1 MADQWEKVT
10 SEKVGDIIDVSEL
23 QSGSVELLKSDMRPE
38 KYIQALTSAD
48 KWPDAV
54 KVMAHALPKR
64 EAVWWAC
71 ICARN
76 MEVLAKNKEEALA
89 LKAAE
94 KWVYKPTE
102 ENRRKAFLQA
112 QKGDAPSVGTL
123 SSLAAACSGG
133 KLSLGEGQSADL
145 DDSAVPQIV
154 STVVIISA
162 TEKEADQTNQILNS
176 FLQKGIDIAC
186 GGNGQVKGRK
196 D

>member
-1 MADQWEKVT
+1 MEKVT
-10 SEKVGDIIDVSEL
+10 SEKVGDVIDVSEL

-38 KYIQALTSAD
+38 KYIQVLTSAE
-48 KWPDAV
+48 KWSDAI
-54 KVMAHALPKR
+54 KVMAHTLPRR
-64 EAVWWAC
+64 EAIWWAC

-94 KWVYKPTE
+94 KWVYKPTD

-145 DDSAVPQIV
+145 DGSAVPQIV
-154 STVVIISA
+154 STVVLISA
-162 TEKEADQTNQILNS
+162 SEKEGDQANRMLES
-176 FLQKGIDIAC
+176 FLQNGIDIAC
-186 GGNGQVKGRK
+186 GGSGQLKGQK
-196 D
+196 G